1 MKLAAAS
8 TVIATMFKSR
18 SSSNASSEFIDITVP
33 RTKAVLHIRRNHEA
47 NELTV
52 GLRTGDH
59 SRDVRFTIAPS
70 LGFALGGGLTIDDG
84 GEEPLTPALYLGY
97 ITIYFGAC
105 GYYGHYECPAPPP
118 GGWPVDERTGS
129 VIRPKPVMV
138 KKPGLLR
145 RAIHALVGSLKRR
158 KTSAVLMRYD
168 DGFVEGPH
176 TTVRLTLWDD
186 DHQWT
191 LGKSRQYS
199 LNLTELLWGKGVQSP
214 EYVVEQR
221 NVVVALPEGQYP
233 MSALLLER
241 QISWPRWPLVRLYRG
256 VSFRPACMLIPRRK
270 SDGVEY
276 EGNRAGGESRVSG
289 TSIRAGIVELIG
301 RVLRDREAYGGPNW
315 VPKPTPLRQDNHN
328 LALSWVTK
336 PKDGDGTAVVDKLP
350 HGATMWVML
359 HDHWPAPRQI
369 KPDHVVTAYAIGF
382 RRDPIDGGI
391 HVVRFASSP
400 AVVVDGEPV
409 QLTAKLWPES
419 QVRLGQH
426 ELIAYFRPIGPV
438 PPQAQ
443 LNLPADPDPAETEA
457 ARDVAEVAATLDT
470 STPGP
475 DEIEPTPAASGE

>member
-70 LGFALGGGLTIDDG
+70 LGFALGGSLTIEDG
-84 GEEPLTPALYLGY
+84 GEEPLTAALYLGY

-105 GYYGHYECPAPPP
+105 GYYGHYECPDPPP

-145 RAIHALVGSLKRR
+145 RAIHALVGNLNRR

-186 DHQWT
+186 DHGWT
-191 LGKSRQYS
+191 RGKSRQYS
-199 LNLTELLWGKGVQSP
+199 VNLTELLWGKGVQSP

-241 QISWPRWPLVRLYRG
+241 QIRWPRWPLVRLYRG

-301 RVLRDREAYGGPNW
+301 RVLRDREAYGRPNW
-315 VPKPTPLRQDNHN
+315 TPKPTPLYKESHN
-328 LALSWVTK
+328 LALSWVTRPEGAADSHAVCDRLLHGQTLWVLVNPKK
-336 PKDGDGTAVVDKLP
+336 PP
-350 HGATMWVML
+350 MQF
-359 HDHWPAPRQI
+359 AP
-369 KPDHVVTAYAIGF
+369 DYVVTGYAIGF
-382 RRDPIDGGI
+382 RRNPVDGGV
-391 HVVRFASSP
+391 HVFRFANSP
-400 AVVVDGEPV
+400 VVLVDGEPV
-409 QLTAKLWPES
+409 QSSARVWPNS
-419 QVRLGQH
+419 QVQLGPH
-426 ELIAYFRPIGPV
+426 ELIAFYDPVGPAPSEV
-438 PPQAQ
+438 QLPLVETPQ
-443 LNLPADPDPAETEA
+443 PDED
-457 ARDVAEVAATLDT
+457 ARADVAEVAATLDT